1 MASRPRPPF
10 ERKLPDLPDVR
21 GPRAPH
27 GYRPGLQLVE
37 RLQGLLLLGLGVAGL
52 LFCVYL
58 LNGARTAGPLG
69 TAGGGVPGSLN
80 AAGCLVPMIALGSL
94 GLVLVGLRRIV
105 DP

>member
-21 GPRAPH
+21 GRRTPH

-37 RLQGLLLLGLGVAGL
+37 RLQGLLLLALGVAGL
-52 LFCVYL
+52 AFCGYVL
-58 LNGARTAGPLG
+58 GNRGSGPLG
-69 TAGGGVPGSLN
+69 SAGGGVPGSLN

-94 GLVLVGLRRIV
+94 GLVVVGLRQIV